1 MRLGQVLNA
10 GWTQQHRRRFRVRHR
25 VRRAQR
31 LAEQPGARP
40 EPLALSSPVRARRA
54 SSQNGASVA
63 PAARAPGTSPAAI
76 AASSSTAQAG
86 EVSARLAKA

>member
-1 MRLGQVLNA
+1 MRNA
-10 GWTQQHRRRFRVRHR
+10 RSSIAAVS
-25 VRRAQR
+25 AS
-31 LAEQPGARP
+31 AIASAARSALPNSP

-63 PAARAPGTSPAAI
+63 AAARAPGTSPAAI
-76 AASSSTAQAG
+76 AASSTAQAG